1 MWNELDIEEMNKKIL
16 NKYSKNKKIIL
27 AILIIILI
35 IVVFIQKELITRILT
50 ILTTIAIYSLMNI
63 TGGLKKTIKTSINN
77 KNYIIIETE
86 ITNKYI
92 YNSSPELNDNSS
104 NRRCLEFKDTNLIFE
119 IDWMDNICNV
129 GDKVLLQIIEY
140 KGNEYIINLMNLT
153 NNKKILHFRH

>member
-1 MWNELDIEEMNKKIL
+1 
-16 NKYSKNKKIIL
+16 
-27 AILIIILI
+27 
-35 IVVFIQKELITRILT
+35 
-50 ILTTIAIYSLMNI
+50 MNI

-77 KNYIIIETE
+77 KNYKIIETE

-92 YNSSPELNDNSS
+92 YNSSSELNDNSS

-153 NNKKILHFRH
+153 NNKKILHFKH

>member
-77 KNYIIIETE
+77 KNYKIIETE

-92 YNSSPELNDNSS
+92 YNSSSELNDNSS

-153 NNKKILHFRH
+153 NNKKILHFKH